1 MASHLTV
8 KISRCMGKK
17 VFHTQAVDM
26 PAFQGMRIAVIASRQ
41 GGRVYTS
48 KLLRQSYRKD
58 GKVQK
63 RTLANLS
70 HLDDRAIALLRG
82 HLKGRAFV
90 EATGGG
96 VEILGSRSHG
106 AVAAV
111 TGAFRELGFQNPIA
125 SRPSRQRDLVCAMVA
140 GRIIRPHTEL
150 ATTRWWHT
158 STLARTFGVEDAGV
172 DEPYRAMDWLPERQ
186 NRIQGKLARRLF
198 RERGLALYDLGP
210 TCVEGERCP
219 LARRGHNR
227 DGRKGKLQVN
237 FGLLCD
243 VRGRPAAVSV
253 HPGNTGDTRTIL
265 PEVERLRKRF
275 GLARVVPVGDRGMIV
290 RTTID
295 ALRPLDGL
303 DWISALKGTSVA
315 KLMRRGALGGL
326 DAVNLF
332 ELFHPDFPGER
343 LVACRNPR
351 PARRRARARKS
362 LLEATEIQL
371 EKLAAR
377 VAGGRPRGAA
387 ETGLAVGGVIN
398 RHRMGKHFA
407 VTVTDTGFVFARR
420 QGTVAA
426 EAALDGVYV
435 IRASLPDD
443 AMTAGDCVRSYK
455 ALTRVERAFRT
466 IRTVNLKV
474 RPTHH
479 RTEAR
484 VRAHIFLRALAWY
497 VERHMREAW
506 RPPLFRD
513 TELEEGAGT
522 RDPVAPARRSES
534 ARRKASRAALDDG
547 TPVHRFRTLIE
558 TLEAMTVNRCRIG
571 TPDPD
576 APAATFEV
584 TTRANPTQQRALDL
598 IDEIARLSQPA
609 PRL

>member
-1 MASHLTV
+1 
-8 KISRCMGKK
+8 MGKK
-17 VFHTQAVDM
+17 VFRTQAVDM
-26 PAFQGMRIAVIASRQ
+26 PAFQGMHIAVIASRQ
-41 GGRVYTS
+41 GGRVHTS

-70 HLDDRAIALLRG
+70 HLDDRAIALLQG

-111 TGAFRELGFQNPIA
+111 TGAFRELGFRNLIA
-125 SRPSRQRDLVCAMVA
+125 SRASRQRDLVCAMVA
-140 GRIIRPHTEL
+140 GRIIRPHTKL
-150 ATTRWWHT
+150 ATTRWWHA
-158 STLARTFGVEDAGV
+158 STLARTFGVEDAGA

-198 RERGLALYDLGP
+198 RERGPALYDLSP
-210 TCVEGERCP
+210 AYVEGGRRP

-237 FGLLCD
+237 FGLPCD

-253 HPGNTGDTRTIL
+253 HPGNTGDTRAIL

-326 DAVNLF
+326 DAVNIF

-377 VAGGRPRGAA
+377 VAGGRLRGAA

-443 AMTAGDCVRSYK
+443 A
-455 ALTRVERAFRT
+455 
-466 IRTVNLKV
+466 
-474 RPTHH
+474 P
-479 RTEAR
+479 
-484 VRAHIFLRALAWY
+484 
-497 VERHMREAW
+497 
-506 RPPLFRD
+506 
-513 TELEEGAGT
+513 
-522 RDPVAPARRSES
+522 
-534 ARRKASRAALDDG
+534 
-547 TPVHRFRTLIE
+547 
-558 TLEAMTVNRCRIG
+558 
-571 TPDPD
+571 
-576 APAATFEV
+576 
-584 TTRANPTQQRALDL
+584 
-598 IDEIARLSQPA
+598 
-609 PRL
+609 